1 MTDATQRAGA
11 GSRGV
16 DTPRRRWSEAQ
27 KRRIVAESYR
37 SGDSVSV
44 VAQRHGV
51 NASVLFTWRRRYRK
65 PADTGAGFIP
75 VVVEAPEEAS
85 TAATGQLELELDE
98 LTASATEDDLVAE
111 TAPGRT
117 TQVKGFERRQPSR
130 KPFPEHLARERVN
143 NAAWF
148 PPRARLAEVPEQ
160 TWEKCLA
167 VNVTGPFLMSRF
179 AIPVMARGG
188 GGSIIHIA
196 SQMARV
202 ANYGQTPYC
211 TAKGAL
217 LMLAKGIALD
227 HAADN
232 IRCNTLSPGGI
243 ATPSMG
249 EVHGSLENAERV
261 WGAPMHPLGR
271 LGRVEEIAAGAVFLA
286 SDESSF
292 MTGADLLIDGGYT
305 AR

>member
-44 VAQRHGV
+44 VAQRHGI

-65 PADTGAGFIP
+65 LADTGAGFIP

-148 PPRARLAEVPEQ
+148 PPTCA
-160 TWEKCLA
+160 
-167 VNVTGPFLMSRF
+167 
-179 AIPVMARGG
+179 ARGG
-188 GGSIIHIA
+188 SGADVGEVPRRQRDRPLSDEPLRDSRDGPGWGRQHHPHRLA
-196 SQMARV
+196 DGPRRE
-202 ANYGQTPYC
+202 TPYC

-249 EVHGSLENAERV
+249 EVHGLLENAERV